1 MLVTAC
7 LLLAAPT
14 TAMKSSQAHAPLT
27 LPRRAFFQA
36 ATASAAGLAS
46 SAHATASFLADA
58 PELKPPPGKPPNAP
72 PSGPLAN
79 TPLGYQVGGGPRPEA
94 EVREID
100 RARYKAAAGAAPAK
114 TASFLDGAKSW
125 RGSQRAADHPWTAP
139 KVFGAEPAGAAAP
152 APFEALR
159 ACASADLESA
169 RDRFEALK
177 AQGQK
182 ERDQRRSSEADGEGK
197 GADGGAARSRQ
208 TAIWGF
214 PPSSRVM

>member
-14 TAMKSSQAHAPLT
+14 TAMKSSQT

-114 TASFLDGAKSW
+114 TASFLDGV
-125 RGSQRAADHPWTAP
+125 PLEAP
-139 KVFGAEPAGAAAP
+139 DANMPRP
-152 APFEALR
+152 R
-159 ACASADLESA
+159 YA
-169 RDRFEALK
+169 RDA
-177 AQGQK
+177 
-182 ERDQRRSSEADGEGK
+182 RDSE
-197 GADGGAARSRQ
+197 
-208 TAIWGF
+208 
-214 PPSSRVM
+214 

>member
-1 MLVTAC
+1 MPKHGFALRLCCNLRPKRFCYAPMPRRRDIRCAPMLVAAC

-14 TAMKSSQAHAPLT
+14 TAMKSQALKAHSPQT

-114 TASFLDGAKSW
+114 TASFLDGV
-125 RGSQRAADHPWTAP
+125 PLEAP
-139 KVFGAEPAGAAAP
+139 DANMPRP
-152 APFEALR
+152 R
-159 ACASADLESA
+159 YA
-169 RDRFEALK
+169 RDA
-177 AQGQK
+177 
-182 ERDQRRSSEADGEGK
+182 RDSE
-197 GADGGAARSRQ
+197 
-208 TAIWGF
+208 
-214 PPSSRVM
+214 

>member
-1 MLVTAC
+1 MALMCSYRMALALRRCCNLRPKRFCYAPMLIAAC

-14 TAMKSSQAHAPLT
+14 TAMKSSQT

-114 TASFLDGAKSW
+114 TASFLDGV
-125 RGSQRAADHPWTAP
+125 PLEAP
-139 KVFGAEPAGAAAP
+139 DANMPRP
-152 APFEALR
+152 R
-159 ACASADLESA
+159 YA
-169 RDRFEALK
+169 RDA
-177 AQGQK
+177 
-182 ERDQRRSSEADGEGK
+182 RDSE
-197 GADGGAARSRQ
+197 
-208 TAIWGF
+208 
-214 PPSSRVM
+214 